1 MNVFCLLLCHIK
13 LPERILTW
21 NPFFCL
27 FWSWLVLVEKEIHL
41 THPPQLRRRR
51 SAPPCHQDSGFCHQ
65 DSGLAVAPQAFTPLP
80 KYFPQK
86 NVLLEVVTQH
96 DCPKVRSLAQEHR
109 NTHRLTMISSLR
121 LKCSCK
127 HGWKFFTC
135 HFQIYLETVSGVILN
150 LEKSILF
157 NTTFEKHQGFYTYN
171 PSTNKVK
178 KLNSE
183 KSHTRA
189 IPFPVFTLLPEK
201 ESFKVHLSF
210 SPVQLYH
217 R

>member
-1 MNVFCLLLCHIK
+1 M
-13 LPERILTW
+13 
-21 NPFFCL
+21 
-27 FWSWLVLVEKEIHL
+27 
-41 THPPQLRRRR
+41 
-51 SAPPCHQDSGFCHQ
+51 
-65 DSGLAVAPQAFTPLP
+65 
-80 KYFPQK
+80 
-86 NVLLEVVTQH
+86 VTQH

-109 NTHRLTMISSLR
+109 DTQVNNDIQFASQVQLQTWMEI
-121 LKCSCK
+121 
-127 HGWKFFTC
+127 FTC
-135 HFQIYLETVSGVILN
+135 HFQIYLETVLGVILN

-210 SPVQLYH
+210 SLVQLYH